1 MLGSKSGRSMPART
15 WGPSALLLALPALL
29 AVALAGCGSSSSSSS
44 SAGAAAGS
52 SATASASTTSTQA
65 AASTTPSAS
74 QSVKFA
80 PLVPIVPGSG
90 AGVKIGY
97 IALDNSV
104 PYIRTVTEGMQ
115 AAAKKAGAQLFVCD
129 AKSSAS
135 VAEQCARNFSV
146 EGAQGILNFNSQA
159 AASPQVCA
167 AGPKV
172 PTIAIDIPQPPCQIS
187 FLGVSNVGAGF
198 VDGQGGALAYKKKA
212 DCKYDALV
220 IVGQSGVGQ
229 PLTER
234 QQGMI
239 QGWTSVCG
247 AIHDMRVVQTQN
259 GTAQEAE
266 TLTINALT
274 ALPSPKKVVI
284 FSLIGI
290 QTDGDLAA
298 VKSSGRSNDVS
309 VLGFGAA
316 TSQLC
321 AFMKNPDWLGDT
333 LLFPEH
339 YGPIGIPAMIKA
351 IKHETIP
358 TTLYIPTKFGD
369 RQTIPHYYPQLA
381 SCASS

>member
-1 MLGSKSGRSMPART
+1 MGSKTGGKPPRRKMAMLVRRSTLPVV
-15 WGPSALLLALPALL
+15 LAT
-29 AVALAGCGSSSSSSS
+29 VMLAGCGSSSSSSS
-44 SAGAAAGS
+44 TPATSIGAATSAPAS
-52 SATASASTTSTQA
+52 SSTTA
-65 AASTTPSAS
+65 NASG
-74 QSVKFA
+74 VKFA

-104 PYIRTVTEGMQ
+104 PYIRTVTQGMQ

-135 VAEQCARNFSV
+135 VAEQCARNFV
-146 EGAQGILNFNSQA
+146 VQGVQGILNFNSQA

-198 VDGQGGALAYKKKA
+198 VDGQGGALAYKQKSG
-212 DCKYDALV
+212 CKYDAMV
-220 IVGQSGVGQ
+220 VVGQSGVGQ
-229 PLTER
+229 PLAER
-234 QQGMI
+234 QQGMMA
-239 QGWTSVCG
+239 GWKSVCG
-247 AIHDMRVVQTQN
+247 PTHDVRIVETQN
-259 GTAQEAE
+259 GTASEAK
-266 TLTINALT
+266 TRLTDALT
-274 ALPSPKKVVI
+274 ALPSPKKVVVL
-284 FSLIGI
+284 SLVGI

-298 VKSSGRSNDVS
+298 IKSAGRTNDVS

-321 AFMKNPDWLGDT
+321 TFMKNPDWLGDT
-333 LLFPEH
+333 LLFPED
-339 YGPIGIPAMIKA
+339 YGPIGIPAIVKA
-351 IKHETIP
+351 IKHQRIP

-369 RQTIPHYYPQLA
+369 RQTIPHYYPQLG
-381 SCASS
+381 SCARS